1 MFPRNYDSAL
11 RFRVDGE
18 VHIWELNRLLIN
30 ESNIRGWQA
39 YRVFKL
45 LEKT

>member
-18 VHIWELNRLLIN
+18 VHIWELNRLLISG
-30 ESNIRGWQA
+30 SNRQGLASVPCVQ
-39 YRVFKL
+39 
-45 LEKT
+45 TS

>member
-18 VHIWELNRLLIN
+18 VHVWELNRLLIN
-30 ESNIRGWQA
+30 GSYGRGLASVPCVQ
-39 YRVFKL
+39 
-45 LEKT
+45 TS